1 MDNQYQGGNR
11 SRYRAKRKKTNIIL
25 NSLIAIV
32 VLLILAVGFSIFAG
46 NDDAA
51 PPKQADKT
59 EAGKKAEKPDADS
72 GGSTGQAASDENNNQ
87 DERVTDDSEASEN
100 ESAEEEKANEDENSS
115 ADAVVTDGGSSPN
128 VKRTIENPAWKPAGT
143 SQSGSHEVTIQK
155 GSPDW
160 NDMHNALA
168 QAIGTDTNNMTTWW
182 LERDRSSDGGAIG
195 TVTAKGSDQAYR
207 VYIQWVD
214 GQGYKPVK
222 VEELHENDK
231 K

>member
-1 MDNQYQGGNR
+1 MDNQYQNGTR

-32 VLLILAVGFSIFAG
+32 ILLILAVGFSIFAN

-51 PPKQADKT
+51 PPKQAEKA
-59 EAGKKAEKPDADS
+59 EAGANAKKPDPNSSEGKEQA
-72 GGSTGQAASDENNNQ
+72 GSNENESDENEADQNENGS
-87 DERVTDDSEASEN
+87 DESTAEEE
-100 ESAEEEKANEDENSS
+100 ESAEP
-115 ADAVVTDGGSSPN
+115 VVQEGGSSPN
-128 VKRTIENPAWKPAGT
+128 VKSTIENPGWKPAGT
-143 SQSGSHEVTIQK
+143 SQTGPHEVTVQQ
-155 GSPDW
+155 GTADW
-160 NDMHNALA
+160 DDMHNALA
-168 QAIGTDTNNMTTWW
+168 QAIGTDKNNMTTWW
-182 LERDRSSDGGAIG
+182 LERDRSTEGGAIG

-222 VEELHENDK
+222 VEELYENDK